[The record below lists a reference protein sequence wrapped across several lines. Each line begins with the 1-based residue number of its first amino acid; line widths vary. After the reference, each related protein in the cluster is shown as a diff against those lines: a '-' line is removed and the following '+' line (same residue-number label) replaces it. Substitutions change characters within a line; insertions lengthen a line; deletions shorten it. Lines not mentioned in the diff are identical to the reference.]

1 MKASRLLH
9 LLLLL
14 QTRQRVT
21 TTELAERLE
30 VSRRTILRDVE
41 ALSAAGV
48 PVYAERGRNGGIV
61 LIDGARL
68 NASHLDPGELEA
80 LSITGADDDLL
91 RRLGLAAAHET
102 AVRKIAAREAA
113 APVASASV
121 RLADLVLVE
130 SAPWLAA
137 PATTTDVAE
146 LAWALRRRRR
156 MRIRY
161 RRSSE
166 VDASPVVVDPYG
178 VVAKSGRWYL
188 VADAQGTARLFA
200 LERLAAYELLDAPAL
215 LRPGRT
221 LRAVWAEVRERTESP
236 GRVGV
241 TVRLRQSRLDLARR
255 ILGARIRSVSAP
267 DDGWCTV
274 VIGYPDTES
283 VRQLLQFGDHV
294 EVLAPAAARE
304 RIHQL
309 ARDLADR
316 HAPGPMGTV
325 VVMTHTT
332 GPGAEPRRLDWAEGT
347 WTHAPAAVRIG
358 DGALRV
364 TAVEGSDAWRHTAYG
379 FVHDSEHALVAPFAA
394 GTSMEVDF
402 GTPLTDQFDQAG
414 IFVRASE
421 ERWIKAGIE
430 FADGVPAIG
439 AVVTD
444 GRSDWSAAPAPEWAG
459 CRVTFRISWADDA
472 LTIRAR
478 REDSAWQLV
487 RLLPFEASEDVV
499 AGPFLCAPTRAGL
512 EVPFYGWRVGAPDLS
527 LH

>member
-48 PVYAERGRNGGIV
+48 PVYAERGRGGGIV

-80 LSITGADDDLL
+80 LSITGADDELL
-91 RRLGLAAAHET
+91 RRLGLTAAHET

-113 APVASASV
+113 APVASASM

-130 SAPWLAA
+130 SAPWLAG
-137 PATTTDVAE
+137 PAATTDVAE

-166 VDASPVVVDPYG
+166 ADASPVVVDPYG

-188 VADAQGTARLFA
+188 VADVQGAGRLFA
-200 LERLAAYELLDAPAL
+200 LERLAEYELLDAPAL
-215 LRPGRT
+215 LRSGRT
-221 LRAVWAEVRERTESP
+221 LRAVWAELKERTESP

-241 TVRLRQSRLDLARR
+241 TVRLRQTRLDLARR
-255 ILGARIRSVSAP
+255 ILGARIQSVSPP

-274 VIGYPDTES
+274 VVGYPDTES

-294 EVLAPAAARE
+294 EVLAPEAARE
-304 RIHQL
+304 RILQL

-316 HAPGPMGTV
+316 HA
-325 VVMTHTT
+325 
-332 GPGAEPRRLDWAEGT
+332 A
-347 WTHAPAAVRIG
+347 APG
-358 DGALRV
+358 DG
-364 TAVEGSDAWRHTAYG
+364 
-379 FVHDSEHALVAPFAA
+379 
-394 GTSMEVDF
+394 
-402 GTPLTDQFDQAG
+402 
-414 IFVRASE
+414 
-421 ERWIKAGIE
+421 
-430 FADGVPAIG
+430 
-439 AVVTD
+439 
-444 GRSDWSAAPAPEWAG
+444 
-459 CRVTFRISWADDA
+459 
-472 LTIRAR
+472 
-478 REDSAWQLV
+478 
-487 RLLPFEASEDVV
+487 
-499 AGPFLCAPTRAGL
+499 
-512 EVPFYGWRVGAPDLS
+512 
-527 LH
+527 